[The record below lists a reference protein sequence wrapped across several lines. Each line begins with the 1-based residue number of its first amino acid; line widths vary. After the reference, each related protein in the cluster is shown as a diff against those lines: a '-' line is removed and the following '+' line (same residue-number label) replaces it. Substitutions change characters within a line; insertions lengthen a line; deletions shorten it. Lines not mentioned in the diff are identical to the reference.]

1 MKLAI
6 MGLSDAL
13 LLVGCA
19 SSPQLEDK
27 ASLIEYQ
34 LCLDEQARIA
44 QEIDKIYQSRVD
56 KFAVEYLIKIA
67 TPDPK
72 TGLLPVIDYFIKNCE
87 KYRP

>member
-6 MGLSDAL
+6 MGLSGAL
-13 LLVGCA
+13 LLAGCA

-34 LCLDEQARIA
+34 LCLDEQARIN
-44 QEIDKIYQSRVD
+44 QEIDKIYQSQVD
-56 KFAVEYLIKIA
+56 KIAVEYLIKIA

-72 TGLLPVIDYFIKNCE
+72 TGLLPVIDYFLKNCE